1 LNYDV
6 NRHVRLQVGAD
17 SSGGSSAG
25 IGLDW
30 EYK

>member
-1 LNYDV
+1 
-6 NRHVRLQVGAD
+6 VRLQAGVD
-17 SSGGSSAG
+17 SSGGSNAG